1 MESRKAKLGQFM
13 LYLRSCSSTMLL
25 TWWWAAKLLSRGHSG
40 SRQSALPDK
49 TLQSFNFNSFHS
61 LLAESQEHLG
71 VYETG
76 VISTLWFLFFSES
89 EITHP
94 CKTSRVSNVDNVL
107 STCCQGIIQ
116 LGFDGSPCQA
126 SRTSWPQGFTRPFFL
141 AVFFRITHDGLSERR
156 TTHSLRSDKQFLD
169 LAFVAF

>member
-49 TLQSFNFNSFHS
+49 TLQSYNFNSFHS

-71 VYETG
+71 VWDWRNFNAL
-76 VISTLWFLFFSES
+76 ISFFSES

-107 STCCQGIIQ
+107 STYCQGMIQ
-116 LGFDGSPCQA
+116 LGFDGSPSSSFPHVMA
-126 SRTSWPQGFTRPFFL
+126 PGFHTAIFSRGFPSNH
-141 AVFFRITHDGLSERR
+141 ARR
-156 TTHSLRSDKQFLD
+156 TKWKKDYS
-169 LAFVAF
+169 